1 MNKRL
6 ISLLLT
12 IIMLLSVMLTS
23 CSSTSGE
30 DAEAEINDE
39 ASRYTTTLSM
49 YLIKEEGTT
58 DEACELVEEAFNKIT
73 KAKFK
78 TQVNMNWYTEDEIY
92 KVVDEKMAAIEAE
105 IVAEEEERKRLKQ
118 LQKEAKA
125 RGETLATTTA
135 EETSDE
141 TTAEETIVNE
151 WGLSE
156 LKYPEESSRQIDI
169 IAFTGYDRYLDYID
183 RDVLSRLDDELTSGS
198 KKLKD
203 YINPV
208 FMDAAA
214 VDGSTYAIPNNHLIG
229 EYTYLLVN
237 KELAAKYSYDPKD
250 FTELSFAAE
259 FVEDVAKN
267 EKGVTPVCGDLQL
280 TNIKYM
286 SIDKDTLD
294 FTSERNVV
302 AGFVSATAGYGSR
315 ISYRNMFAT
324 RQITDQMITIADF
337 RDKGYIVKDADPS
350 KPFAISV
357 MKGTRDLVNV
367 YGDKYEMI
375 VLENPM
381 AEEETLYAGMFGVSS
396 YTKDLT
402 RSMEIITYINTNAEL
417 RNLLQY
423 GIEGVNYVI
432 NEDGTLSRLNKT
444 YMMDINKTGNS
455 FIAYPE
461 EGMPVDAWESGKL
474 QNLDARLNPMHGFSL
489 VDNDLKWE
497 FVEVM
502 RKASDKYLPM
512 LDACK
517 TKADVEAFITLA
529 YDELQAD
536 KEFAES
542 LKVLTEGTPNYIYN
556 EWYNTNWPPEG

>member
-23 CSSTSGE
+23 CSSTSDA

-39 ASRYTTTLSM
+39 ASRYTTTLNM
-49 YLIKEEGTT
+49 FLIKEEGTT

-92 KVVDEKMAAIEAE
+92 KVLDEKMAAIEAE
-105 IVAEEEERKRLKQ
+105 IVAEEEARKALKQ
-118 LQKEAKA
+118 AQKEAKA

-237 KELAAKYSYDPKD
+237 KELAAKYSYDPKE

-259 FVEDVAKN
+259 FVEDVAKY
-267 EKGVTPVCGDLQL
+267 EKGVTPVCGDLEL

-367 YGDKYEMI
+367 YGEDYEMI

-423 GIEGVNYVI
+423 GIEGINYII

-461 EGMPVDAWESGKL
+461 EGMPADAWESGKL

-536 KEFAES
+536 KEFTES

>member
-12 IIMLLSVMLTS
+12 VIMLLSVMLTS
-23 CSSTSGE
+23 CSSTSDE
-30 DAEAEINDE
+30 DVKDAINDE
-39 ASRYTTTLSM
+39 ASRYTTTLNM
-49 YLIKEEGTT
+49 FLIKEKGTT
-58 DEACELVEEAFNKIT
+58 DEACELVEEAINKIT

-78 TQVNMNWYTEDEIY
+78 TQLNISWYEESELYAEID
-92 KVVDEKMAAIEAE
+92 KRIAAIEAE
-105 IVAEEEERKRLKQ
+105 ILAEEEERKRLKQ

-135 EETSDE
+135 EETDDE

-183 RDVLSRLDDELTSGS
+183 REVLSRLDDELTSGS

-237 KELAAKYSYDPKD
+237 KALAEKYSYDPKD

-259 FVEDVAKN
+259 FVDDVAKY
-267 EKGVTPVCGDLQL
+267 EKDVTPVCGDLAL
-280 TNIKYM
+280 TNIRYM
-286 SIDKDTLD
+286 SIDKETLD
-294 FTSERNVV
+294 FTDERSVV
-302 AGFVSATAGYGSR
+302 AGHVSSVAGYSTR
-315 ISYRNMFAT
+315 ISFGNMFSR
-324 RQITDQMITIADF
+324 RQITDQLITIADF
-337 RDKGYIVKDADPS
+337 RDKGYIKKDADPS

-357 MKGTRDLVNV
+357 MKGTRDLVNQ
-367 YGDKYEMI
+367 YGEDYEMI

-381 AEEETLYAGMFGVSS
+381 AYESTLYEGMFGVSS

-402 RSMEIITYINTNAEL
+402 RSMEIVTYINTNKEL
-417 RNLLQY
+417 RNLIQY

-432 NEDGTLSRLNKT
+432 NEDGTLTRLNNT
-444 YMMDINKTGNS
+444 YMMDIKKTGNS

-461 EGMPVDAWESGKL
+461 EGMPADAWESGKL
-474 QNLDARLNPMHGFSL
+474 QNLDARLDPMHGFTL
-489 VDNDLKWE
+489 VGTEMKWD
-497 FVEVM
+497 FVELQRTVS
-502 RKASDKYLPM
+502 AKYLDM

-517 TKADVEAFITLA
+517 TKAEVEAFIDLA
-529 YDELQAD
+529 YEELQAN
-536 KEFAES
+536 KEFADS
-542 LKVLTEGTPNYIYN
+542 IKTLTEGTPNFYYN